1 MPQGALLQRLRVG
14 RAVRPHRHTYPLR
27 QGLGGGGKGLPRS
40 LYQTRAETN
49 QMTFTVASDAS
60 QGVSYRS
67 RSWTFGLPRPIA
79 RSARLSRYLAE
90 TMPRAHRSQV
100 TMSKAARATSV
111 TLAIV
116 IMGCGLTWSPA
127 APREMRPRSAMLHG
141 VRLGRRVR
149 RSIAA
154 LSACNHPGSVSIP
167 TRVFRPQ
174 LFVRE

>member
-1 MPQGALLQRLRVG
+1 
-14 RAVRPHRHTYPLR
+14 
-27 QGLGGGGKGLPRS
+27 
-40 LYQTRAETN
+40 
-49 QMTFTVASDAS
+49 MTFTVASDAS

-116 IMGCGLTWSPA
+116 IMGCGLTFALSG
-127 APREMRPRSAMLHG
+127 APRSNRHKDAPLHG
-141 VRLGRRVR
+141 ASALERAVRARR
-149 RSIAA
+149 
-154 LSACNHPGSVSIP
+154 P
-167 TRVFRPQ
+167 
-174 LFVRE
+174 